1 MILPPQ
7 GPKSRQ
13 SAGDETRKDAA
24 GENPEGVLMHPL
36 WLCVGPAADRG
47 GVVPEDAETP
57 SLPPALGHS
66 GVKPPRRC
74 GRWGS

>member
-13 SAGDETRKDAA
+13 SAEDETRKDAA
-24 GENPEGVLMHPL
+24 GENPGGGADASTL

-47 GVVPEDAETP
+47 GVPEDAETP